1 MSQHALR
8 TAITLYQGGTLD
20 LETAA
25 RQAGVS
31 TDRLE
36 RAVDRHGGVATSR
49 SAPTDRRVAL
59 GAD

>member
-1 MSQHALR
+1 MHQHAVR
-8 TAITLYQGGTLD
+8 TAMALYAGGTLD

-31 TDRLE
+31 TERLE
-36 RAVDRHGGVATSR
+36 QAV
-49 SAPTDRRVAL
+49 RRLGTTHTAHSTTQERLSV